1 MIGCCSG
8 LNQKVEKSKRVL
20 DLVEYVIEHKELPK
34 GDEVKRLAEEYG
46 VPARTLRDDIRKMKE
61 GNLGDKV
68 LEVLSKRLE
77 DAADDV
83 EAWRNGDLIKL
94 YQATRSKKTESKIDL
109 KAEIDIRG
117 DAIGDAL
124 RVLDGIKNRESIH
137 KERTSEG

>member
-1 MIGCCSG
+1 LIGCCSG

-34 GDEVKRLAEEYG
+34 GTEVKRLAEEYG
-46 VPARTLRDDIRKMKE
+46 VPARTLYDDIRKMKE

-68 LEVLSKRLE
+68 LEVLSIRLE
-77 DAADDV
+77 DAVDDV

-137 KERTSEG
+137 KERASEG

>member
-46 VPARTLRDDIRKMKE
+46 VPARTLYDDIRKMKE

-94 YQATRSKKTESKIDL
+94 YQATRSKKIESKIDL

-117 DAIGDAL
+117 DAIGEAL
-124 RVLDGIKNRESIH
+124 KEFGDIIKREAIHEERVSES
-137 KERTSEG
+137 